1 MTVRLREGRELKGL
15 MKRRREK
22 DKTTGEREENE
33 GLGWVLFL
41 FAPSFFLATLD
52 NQGFITT
59 CSSLT

>member
-1 MTVRLREGRELKGL
+1 VTVRLREGRELKGL

-41 FAPSFFLATLD
+41 FAPSSLLHLIIKVLLLLALV
-52 NQGFITT
+52 
-59 CSSLT
+59 